1 MTMNKKAYQQP
12 ALHIMEVHIGN
23 LLQAQSVQSNVGLK
37 MGQQGSSTAARGR
50 QTSDWF
56 DEDEE

>member
-1 MTMNKKAYQQP
+1 MNKKVYQQP
-12 ALHIMEVHIGN
+12 ALHIMEVHTGN
-23 LLQAQSVQSNVGLK
+23 LLVDSVQSNVGLT
-37 MGQQGSSTAARGR
+37 MGKQGSNTAARGR

>member
-1 MTMNKKAYQQP
+1 MNKKVYQQP
-12 ALHIMEVHIGN
+12 ALHILEVHTGN
-23 LLQAQSVQSNVGLK
+23 LLVDSVQSNVGLK

-50 QTSDWF
+50 QSSDWF